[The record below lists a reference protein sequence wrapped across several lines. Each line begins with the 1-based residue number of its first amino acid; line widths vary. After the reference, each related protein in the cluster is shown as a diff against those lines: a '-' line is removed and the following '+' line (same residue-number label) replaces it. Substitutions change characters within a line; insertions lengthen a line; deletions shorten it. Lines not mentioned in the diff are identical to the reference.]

1 MTNLKDQIE
10 ENIRKER
17 RGRLLRSDAIT
28 LAKIFS
34 DALDLTPIM

>member
-17 RGRLLRSDAIT
+17 ERSEKLRQNEHKHAEGGQE
-28 LAKIFS
+28 
-34 DALDLTPIM
+34 ALR